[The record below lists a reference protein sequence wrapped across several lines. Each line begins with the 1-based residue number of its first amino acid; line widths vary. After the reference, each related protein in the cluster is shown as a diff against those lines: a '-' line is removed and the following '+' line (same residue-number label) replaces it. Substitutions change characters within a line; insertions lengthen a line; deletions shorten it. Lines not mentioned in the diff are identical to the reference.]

1 MVEARRK
8 KDMKKVSLAA
18 VKDQLSKFLH
28 DAEREEIVITRH
40 GKPAGVLIGFESE
53 DDWFDYKLEND
64 PRFLSRVGRAR
75 ASLRR
80 GRGIPLED
88 IPTTKS
94 TKRVPPNPRTARKRS
109 AASEGD

>member
-1 MVEARRK
+1 
-8 KDMKKVSLAA
+8 MKKVSLAA

-28 DAEREEIVITRH
+28 DAETEEIVITRH

-64 PRFLSRVGRAR
+64 PRFLSRVDKAR

-80 GRGIPLED
+80 GRGSRLED
-88 IPTTKS
+88 IPAAKG
-94 TKRVPPNPRTARKRS
+94 TKRVTAIRRS
-109 AASEGD
+109 ARRRRVAGKEV